1 MALALLVMASAGAA
15 GLPATEQAAASMA
28 PQVAHEQVP
37 EFPGAGQNIVASVH
51 ERLVADPAP
60 HQSMEDMIEW
70 ELEQAGLEPF
80 SECPSHSF
88 CGGSAQHN

>member
-1 MALALLVMASAGAA
+1 MASVGAA
-15 GLPATEQAAASMA
+15 GLPPSEQAAASMA

-37 EFPGAGQNIVASVH
+37 ERPGAGQNIAAGVH
-51 ERLVADPAP
+51 ERPVADPAP

-80 SECPSHSF
+80 GECASHSF
-88 CGGSAQHN
+88 CGGSAQHS